1 VSGDVVLDAS
11 VAVKWIREEPG
22 SAAARDL
29 LRRHVLGELRIWMPE
44 QCVAELLAVVRRT
57 LGPTLAVETWRQ
69 LRRARLAVAPLND
82 GLVERAARICAK
94 TGCAFY
100 DALAPALA
108 ETLGSGL
115 VSADRRAHSEW
126 PGVELLG

>member
-1 VSGDVVLDAS
+1 VRDDVVLDAS
-11 VAVKWIREEPG
+11 VAVKWMREELG

-57 LGPTLAVETWRQ
+57 HGPALVVETWRQ
-69 LRRARLAVAPLND
+69 LRRAKLAVAPLND
-82 GLVERAARICAK
+82 DLVERAGRICAQ

-108 ETLGSGL
+108 ETLESGL
-115 VSADRRAHSEW
+115 VSADRRAHGHW
-126 PGVELLG
+126 PGVEILG